1 MKTNAQILLVLLVV
15 LTSSSFAQDGI
26 DSNIK
31 PGKKFYPNLDS
42 VTLKQNLNIT
52 SVIPG
57 KPDSAVFPFQ
67 SHLPARLLNKHEGVA
82 IENTNTHLFRFNM
95 PVAKPKANSKILIA
109 KFDPIFPYS
118 YNMPVLKI
126 GEALK

>member
-1 MKTNAQILLVLLVV
+1 MKTNSQILLVLLAI

-42 VTLKQNLNIT
+42 VTLWENLNI
-52 SVIPG
+52 SAVIPV
-57 KPDSAVFPFQ
+57 KRDSAAFPFQ
-67 SHLPARLLNKHEGVA
+67 SRLPARLLNKHEGAA
-82 IENTNTHLFRFNM
+82 IEKANTHLYRFNM
-95 PVAKPKANSKILIA
+95 PVAKPNANSKILIA